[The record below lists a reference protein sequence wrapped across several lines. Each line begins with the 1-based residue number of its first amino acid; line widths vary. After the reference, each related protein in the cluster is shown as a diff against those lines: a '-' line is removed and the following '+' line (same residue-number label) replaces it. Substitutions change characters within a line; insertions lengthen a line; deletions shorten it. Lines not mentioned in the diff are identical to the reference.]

1 VEGDS
6 ASISIAT
13 AVISA
18 LEELEVD
25 QTVAMTGSLSVRGQV
40 LPVGGVT
47 AKVEAAAEV
56 GIKKVIIPASNMK
69 DLMLQAKYKG
79 VIEVIPAEN
88 LRDVLEIALVGA
100 KKSRLVERLAA
111 MVKKKDT
118 DEKPRVEI
126 KEVDRRL
133 PHPQ

>member
-1 VEGDS
+1 
-6 ASISIAT
+6 
-13 AVISA
+13 
-18 LEELEVD
+18 
-25 QTVAMTGSLSVRGQV
+25 V

-79 VIEVIPAEN
+79 MIEVIPAEN
-88 LRDVLEIALVGA
+88 LRDVLEVALVGA
-100 KKSRLVERLAA
+100 KKSGLVERLAS

-118 DEKPRVEI
+118 VEQPRVEI

-133 PHPQ
+133 PHPH